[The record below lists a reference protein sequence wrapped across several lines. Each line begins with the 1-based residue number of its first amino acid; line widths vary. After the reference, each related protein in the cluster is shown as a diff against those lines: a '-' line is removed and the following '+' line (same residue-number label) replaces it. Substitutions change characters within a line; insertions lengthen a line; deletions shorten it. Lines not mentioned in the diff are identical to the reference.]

1 MEIPVGTFRERSG
14 ALRLEVPAIMNDIR
28 LDRLIGRVW
37 IWGGVVALV
46 RLGVLWFLIYR
57 EWTREASLAILPL
70 VLLLFPEGWLL
81 PAPMTWTTSTAL
93 AFSAILAAGSFLWV
107 MIFVLVVGRGRG

>member
-1 MEIPVGTFRERSG
+1 MTGVRF
-14 ALRLEVPAIMNDIR
+14 
-28 LDRLIGRVW
+28 DRLPSRVW
-37 IWGGVVALV
+37 LWGGAVALV

-81 PAPMTWTTSTAL
+81 PAPVTWTTSTAL
-93 AFSAILAAGSFLWV
+93 VFSAILAAGSFLWV
-107 MIFVLVVGRGRG
+107 MVFALVARPGRG